1 MTTACN
7 KEELSENHYKRDLSS
22 GRIRIPNYQRD
33 YAWKDKNFRDLWEDL
48 EEAIEYNKKGQ
59 GHFIGTMVVAK
70 NEDNKKLYDIIDG
83 QQRTTTIFMLLHV
96 LANEQNE
103 KDKQETRKY
112 LYQKG
117 ELKLE
122 VAPQN
127 QSFFKALLEA
137 AEKGNISHCEKDADT
152 EGKQNLFEVLKAILD
167 KVSKLN
173 KEEANERLEALL
185 EMVLM
190 RLEEPDPGRA
200 IRTFQSVNDRGVPLL
215 LLDKLKSLF
224 IYYSNTFCDGKRGL
238 DQFINDH
245 FGEIFKIFAK
255 IKKSNHISS
264 VGGFDE
270 GDIFRYHAGSQ
281 KFDGIEFLGHYETST
296 ENTYEKLKDELKEIK
311 KSKLKSFI
319 QSYVSDLKNFYQ
331 AFLDLLSEIDTNPT
345 TLKAMLINTINPLFF
360 NSLIRLKINNE
371 LDDEAMKL
379 FAKTDIVFFKAGK
392 KMRTTA
398 YNLIEE
404 YLEKGKEGLK
414 SKMIAQ
420 CRNHIES
427 ASWNLVNNASNSSCF
442 HYIFFEKNCH
452 EMGLVDLKKL
462 IPGKQFSQQKEHI
475 IPINLLE
482 QRSNNKI
489 RDLGFENKEDLRA
502 YIDTYGNLISLEKSL
517 NLKASDKDLYG
528 KDEIY
533 KNSAIAFNRRFNVKG
548 FNKKALIKRND
559 EMQEWLINTF
569 FKDFAAH

>member
-1 MTTACN
+1 
-7 KEELSENHYKRDLSS
+7 
-22 GRIRIPNYQRD
+22 
-33 YAWKDKNFRDLWEDL
+33 
-48 EEAIEYNKKGQ
+48 
-59 GHFIGTMVVAK
+59 MVVAK

-96 LANEQNE
+96 LANKQNE
-103 KDKQETRKY
+103 EDKQETRKY

-127 QSFFKALLEA
+127 QSFFKTLLEA
-137 AEKGNISHCEKDADT
+137 VEKGNISHCEKDADT
-152 EGKQNLFEVLKAILD
+152 DGKQNLFEVLKAILD
-167 KVSKLN
+167 RVSKLSE
-173 KEEANERLEALL
+173 EEANERLEVLL

-215 LLDKLKSLF
+215 LLDKLKSLL
-224 IYYSNTFCDGKRGL
+224 IYYSNIFCDGKRGL

-255 IKKSNHISS
+255 IKKSDHISS
-264 VGGFDE
+264 VGGPDE
-270 GDIFRYHAGSQ
+270 GNIFRYHAGSQ
-281 KFDGIEFLGHYETST
+281 KFDGIEFLGHYEAST
-296 ENTYEKLKDELKEIK
+296 DNTYEKLKNELKEIK
-311 KSKLKSFI
+311 KSELESFI

-345 TLKAMLINTINPLFF
+345 TLKVMLINKINPRFF

-371 LDDEAMKL
+371 LDDETLRL
-379 FAKTDIVFFKAGK
+379 FAKTDIVLFKAG
-392 KMRTTA
+392 RYIQSAA
-398 YNLIEE
+398 YNLINA

-414 SKMIAQ
+414 SEMIAQ
-420 CRNHIES
+420 CRNDIDQ
-427 ASWNLVNNASNSSCF
+427 ASWQSVKNASNSSCF
-442 HYIFFEKNCH
+442 HYIFFEKNCQ
-452 EMGLVDLKKL
+452 EMGLDALKKL

-482 QRSNNKI
+482 LDNEIEIQK
-489 RDLGFENKEDLRA
+489 LGFEGKKDLED
-502 YIDTYGNLISLEKSL
+502 YIDTYGNLISLESPL
-517 NLKASDKDLYG
+517 NSKASDKDLYE

-533 KNSAIAFNRRFNVKG
+533 KSSEIPFNRRFNAKG
-548 FNKKALIKRND
+548 FNKKVLIERND
-559 EMQEWLINTF
+559 AMREWLINTF
-569 FKDFAAH
+569 FKDFATH

>member
-1 MTTACN
+1 MKTTI
-7 KEELSENHYKRDLSS
+7 KEIFQAEGYS
-22 GRIRIPNYQRD
+22 IPNYQRD

-48 EEAIEYNKKGQ
+48 EEAIEYSKKGQ

-83 QQRTTTIFMLLHV
+83 QQRMTTIFMLLHV
-96 LANEQNE
+96 LANKQSEE
-103 KDKQETRKY
+103 DKQETRKY

-137 AEKGNISHCEKDADT
+137 AEKENISHCEKDADT

-167 KVSKLN
+167 KVSKLSE
-173 KEEANERLEALL
+173 EEANERLEALL

-215 LLDKLKSLF
+215 LLDKLKSLL
-224 IYYSNTFCDGKRGL
+224 IYYSSTFCDGKRGL

-255 IKKSNHISS
+255 IKKSDHISS

-281 KFDGIEFLGHYETST
+281 RFDGIEFLGHYATST
-296 ENTYEKLKDELKEIK
+296 EDTYEKLKDELKEIK
-311 KSKLKSFI
+311 KSTLKSFI

-331 AFLDLLSEIDTNPT
+331 AFLDLLSEIDTSPT

-371 LDDEAMKL
+371 LDDETLRL
-379 FAKTDIVFFKAGK
+379 FAKTDIVFFKFGK

-398 YNLIEE
+398 YNLIDE

-414 SKMIAQ
+414 SKMIDQ
-420 CRNHIES
+420 CRNYIEL
-427 ASWNLVNNASNSSCF
+427 ASREFVNNASNSSCF
-442 HYIFFEKNCH
+442 HYVFFEKNCQ
-452 EMGLVDLKKL
+452 EMGLADLKKL

-489 RDLGFENKEDLRA
+489 RDLGFEGKKDLED
-502 YIDTYGNLISLEKSL
+502 YIDTYGNFISLEKSL

-528 KDEIY
+528 KDAIY
-533 KNSAIAFNRRFNVKG
+533 KESRIPFNRRFNVKG
-548 FNKKALIKRND
+548 FNKKVLIERND
-559 EMQEWLINTF
+559 AMREWLINTF

>member
-1 MTTACN
+1 
-7 KEELSENHYKRDLSS
+7 
-22 GRIRIPNYQRD
+22 
-33 YAWKDKNFRDLWEDL
+33 
-48 EEAIEYNKKGQ
+48 
-59 GHFIGTMVVAK
+59 MVVAK

-137 AEKGNISHCEKDADT
+137 AEKGNISHCEKDANT

-173 KEEANERLEALL
+173 KEEVNERLETLL

-215 LLDKLKSLF
+215 LLDKLKSLL
-224 IYYSNTFCDGKRGL
+224 IYYSNTFCDGKMGL

-264 VGGFDE
+264 VGGSNFDE

-281 KFDGIEFLGHYETST
+281 KFDEIPFLGHYEVST
-296 ENTYEKLKDELKEIK
+296 ENTYKQLKDKLKEVRKG
-311 KSKLKSFI
+311 KLKSFI

-345 TLKAMLINTINPLFF
+345 TFKVMLINKINPRFF

-371 LDDEAMKL
+371 LDDETMKL
-379 FAKTDIVFFKAGK
+379 FAKTDIVFFKVGRNMKAN
-392 KMRTTA
+392 A
-398 YNLIEE
+398 YNLIHE
-404 YLEKGKEGLK
+404 YLQKGKEGLK

-420 CRNHIES
+420 CRNDIEL
-427 ASWNLVNNASNSSCF
+427 ASWELVKNAFNSSCF
-442 HYIFFEKNCH
+442 HYVFFEKNCQ
-452 EMGLVDLKKL
+452 EMGFADLKKL
-462 IPGKQFSQQKEHI
+462 IREKQFSQQKEHI

-482 QRSNNKI
+482 QSSNNKI
-489 RDLGFENKEDLRA
+489 RDLGFEGKEDLEDH
-502 YIDTYGNLISLEKSL
+502 INTYGNLISLEKSL
-517 NLKASDKDLYG
+517 NSQASDKDLYG

-533 KNSAIAFNRRFNVKG
+533 KSSEIPFNRRFNVKG
-548 FNKKALIKRND
+548 FNKKILIARND
-559 EMQEWLINTF
+559 EMREWLINTF

>member
-1 MTTACN
+1 M
-7 KEELSENHYKRDLSS
+7 
-22 GRIRIPNYQRD
+22 
-33 YAWKDKNFRDLWEDL
+33 
-48 EEAIEYNKKGQ
+48 
-59 GHFIGTMVVAK
+59 
-70 NEDNKKLYDIIDG
+70 
-83 QQRTTTIFMLLHV
+83 
-96 LANEQNE
+96 
-103 KDKQETRKY
+103 
-112 LYQKG
+112 
-117 ELKLE
+117 
-122 VAPQN
+122 
-127 QSFFKALLEA
+127 EA

-167 KVSKLN
+167 KVGKLN
-173 KEEANERLEALL
+173 EEEVNERLEALL

-215 LLDKLKSLF
+215 LLDKLKSLL

-281 KFDGIEFLGHYETST
+281 KFDGIPFLGHHEAST

-331 AFLDLLSEIDTNPT
+331 AFLDLLSKIDTNPT
-345 TLKAMLINTINPLFF
+345 TFKVMLINKINPRFF
-360 NSLIRLKINNE
+360 NSLILLKINNE
-371 LDDEAMKL
+371 LDDETLRL
-379 FAKTDIVFFKAGK
+379 FAKTDIVFFKVGR
-392 KMRTTA
+392 KMKPTA
-398 YNLIEE
+398 YNLINE
-404 YLEKGKEGLK
+404 YLQKGKEGLK

-420 CRNHIES
+420 CRNDIDL
-427 ASWNLVNNASNSSCF
+427 ASWKLVKNASNSSCF
-442 HYIFFEKNCH
+442 HYIFFEKNCQ
-452 EMGLVDLKKL
+452 EMGLADLKKL
-462 IPGKQFSQQKEHI
+462 IREKQLSQDIEHI

-482 QRSNNKI
+482 LDNEIEIQK
-489 RDLGFENKEDLRA
+489 LGFEDKKDLGA
-502 YIDTYGNLISLEKSL
+502 YIYTYGNLISLESPL
-517 NLKASDKDLYG
+517 NSKASDKDLYE
-528 KDEIY
+528 KDAIY
-533 KNSAIAFNRRFNVKG
+533 KESRIPFNRRFNVKG
-548 FNKKALIKRND
+548 FNKKVLIERND
-559 EMQEWLINTF
+559 EMREWLIDTF

>member
-1 MTTACN
+1 MKTTI
-7 KEELSENHYKRDLSS
+7 KEIFLEEGYS
-22 GRIRIPNYQRD
+22 IPNCQRD

-70 NEDNKKLYDIIDG
+70 NEDNKNLYDIIDG

-96 LANEQNE
+96 LANKQNE

-127 QSFFKALLEA
+127 QSFFKTLLEA

-167 KVSKLN
+167 KVSKLS
-173 KEEANERLEALL
+173 EEGVNERLEALL
-185 EMVLM
+185 KMVLM

-215 LLDKLKSLF
+215 LLDKLKSLL

-255 IKKSNHISS
+255 IKKSDHISS

-270 GDIFRYHAGSQ
+270 SDIFRYHAGSQ
-281 KFDGIEFLGHYETST
+281 RFDGIEFLGHYATST
-296 ENTYEKLKDELKEIK
+296 EDTYEKLKDELKEIK

-319 QSYVSDLKNFYQ
+319 RSYVSDLKNFYQ

-345 TLKAMLINTINPLFF
+345 TLKVMLINRINTRFF

-371 LDDEAMKL
+371 LDDETLKL
-379 FAKTDIVFFKAGK
+379 FAKTDIVFFKATRNLESK
-392 KMRTTA
+392 A
-398 YNLIEE
+398 YNLIDE

-414 SKMIAQ
+414 SKMIDQ
-420 CRNHIES
+420 CRNDIEL
-427 ASWNLVNNASNSSCF
+427 ASWQSVKNAFNSSCF
-442 HYIFFEKNCH
+442 HYVFFEKNCQ
-452 EMGLVDLKKL
+452 EMGLADLKKL
-462 IPGKQFSQQKEHI
+462 IPRKQFSQEKEHI

-482 QRSNNKI
+482 QRPYNKI
-489 RDLGFENKEDLRA
+489 RDLGFEGKKDLED
-502 YIDTYGNLISLEKSL
+502 YIDTYGNFISLEKSL

-528 KDEIY
+528 KDAIY
-533 KNSAIAFNRRFNVKG
+533 KESRIPFNRRFNVKG
-548 FNKKALIKRND
+548 FNKKVLIERND
-559 EMQEWLINTF
+559 EMREWLINTF
-569 FKDFAAH
+569 FKDFATH

>member
-1 MTTACN
+1 M
-7 KEELSENHYKRDLSS
+7 
-22 GRIRIPNYQRD
+22 
-33 YAWKDKNFRDLWEDL
+33 
-48 EEAIEYNKKGQ
+48 
-59 GHFIGTMVVAK
+59 
-70 NEDNKKLYDIIDG
+70 
-83 QQRTTTIFMLLHV
+83 
-96 LANEQNE
+96 
-103 KDKQETRKY
+103 
-112 LYQKG
+112 
-117 ELKLE
+117 
-122 VAPQN
+122 
-127 QSFFKALLEA
+127 
-137 AEKGNISHCEKDADT
+137 
-152 EGKQNLFEVLKAILD
+152 D

-173 KEEANERLEALL
+173 EEEVNGRLETLL

-190 RLEEPDPGRA
+190 RLEEPDPRRA

-215 LLDKLKSLF
+215 LLDKLKSLL

-264 VGGFDE
+264 VGGSNFDE

-281 KFDGIEFLGHYETST
+281 RFDGIEFLGHHEAST

-345 TLKAMLINTINPLFF
+345 TFKAMLINTINPLFF

-371 LDDEAMKL
+371 LDDETLRL

-392 KMRTTA
+392 KMKTTA
-398 YNLIEE
+398 YNLINE
-404 YLEKGKEGLK
+404 YLQKGKEGLK

-420 CRNHIES
+420 CRNDIEQ
-427 ASWNLVNNASNSSCF
+427 ASWKLVKNASNSSCF
-442 HYIFFEKNCH
+442 HYVFFEKNCQ
-452 EMGLVDLKKL
+452 EMSFADLKKL
-462 IPGKQFSQQKEHI
+462 IREKQFSQQKEHI

-482 QRSNNKI
+482 LDNEIEIQK
-489 RDLGFENKEDLRA
+489 LGFEDKKDLED
-502 YIDTYGNLISLEKSL
+502 YIDTYGNFISLEKSL

-533 KNSAIAFNRRFNVKG
+533 KSSEIPFNRRFNVKG

-559 EMQEWLINTF
+559 EMREWLINTF
-569 FKDFAAH
+569 FKDFATH

>member
-1 MTTACN
+1 MA
-7 KEELSENHYKRDLSS
+7 
-22 GRIRIPNYQRD
+22 
-33 YAWKDKNFRDLWEDL
+33 
-48 EEAIEYNKKGQ
+48 
-59 GHFIGTMVVAK
+59 VAK
-70 NEDNKKLYDIIDG
+70 NEYNKKLYDIIDG

-103 KDKQETRKY
+103 EDKQETRKY

-117 ELKLE
+117 KLKLE

-137 AEKGNISHCEKDADT
+137 AEKRNISHCEKGADT

-173 KEEANERLEALL
+173 EEEVNERLEALL

-190 RLEEPDPGRA
+190 WFEEPDPGRA

-215 LLDKLKSLF
+215 FLDKLKSLL
-224 IYYSNTFCDGKRGL
+224 IYYSNTFCDGKMGL

-264 VGGFDE
+264 VGGPNFDE
-270 GDIFRYHAGSQ
+270 GDIFHYHAGSQ
-281 KFDGIEFLGHYETST
+281 KFDEISFLGGYKTSA
-296 ENTYEKLKDELKEIK
+296 ENTYKQLKDELKKVEK
-311 KSKLKSFI
+311 DELENFI
-319 QSYVSDLKNFYQ
+319 RSYVSDLKNFYQ

-345 TLKAMLINTINPLFF
+345 TFKAMLINKINPLFF

-371 LDDEAMKL
+371 LDDETMRL
-379 FAKTDIVFFKAGK
+379 FAKTDIVFFKVGRDRAN
-392 KMRTTA
+392 A
-398 YNLIEE
+398 YNLINE

-420 CRNHIES
+420 CRNDIEIES
-427 ASWNLVNNASNSSCF
+427 ASWELVKNAFNSSCF
-442 HYIFFEKNCH
+442 HYIFFEKNCQ
-452 EMGLVDLKKL
+452 EMGLIDLKKL
-462 IPGKQFSQQKEHI
+462 IRGKQFSQEKEHI

-482 QRSNNKI
+482 LDNEIEIQK
-489 RDLGFENKEDLRA
+489 LGFEGKKDLED
-502 YIDTYGNLISLEKSL
+502 YIHTYGNLISLENSL
-517 NLKASDKDLYG
+517 NRKASDKDLYG

-533 KNSAIAFNRRFNVKG
+533 KNSEIPFNRRFNVKG

-559 EMQEWLINTF
+559 EMREWLINTF
-569 FKDFAAH
+569 LKDFATQ

>member
-1 MTTACN
+1 
-7 KEELSENHYKRDLSS
+7 
-22 GRIRIPNYQRD
+22 
-33 YAWKDKNFRDLWEDL
+33 
-48 EEAIEYNKKGQ
+48 
-59 GHFIGTMVVAK
+59 MVVAK

-122 VAPQN
+122 VTPQN
-127 QSFFKALLEA
+127 QSFFKVLLEA
-137 AEKGNISHCEKDADT
+137 AEKGSISHCEKDADT
-152 EGKQNLFEVLKAILD
+152 EGKQNLFEVLKTILD

-173 KEEANERLEALL
+173 KEEVNERLETLL

-215 LLDKLKSLF
+215 LLDKLKSLL
-224 IYYSNTFCDGKRGL
+224 IYYSNTFCDGKMGL

-255 IKKSNHISS
+255 IKKSNHISR
-264 VGGFDE
+264 VGGSDE

-281 KFDGIEFLGHYETST
+281 KFDGIEIFGQYATST
-296 ENTYEKLKDELKEIK
+296 TYEKLKDKLKEIK
-311 KSKLKSFI
+311 KSKNKLKSFI

-331 AFLDLLSEIDTNPT
+331 AFLDLLNEIDTNPT
-345 TLKAMLINTINPLFF
+345 TFKVMLINKINPLFF

-371 LDDEAMKL
+371 LDDETLRL
-379 FAKTDIVFFKAGK
+379 FAKTDIVFFRVGRNMKAK
-392 KMRTTA
+392 A
-398 YNLIEE
+398 YNLINE
-404 YLEKGKEGLK
+404 YLQKGKEGLK
-414 SKMIAQ
+414 SEMIAQ
-420 CRNHIES
+420 CRNDIGQ
-427 ASWNLVNNASNSSCF
+427 ASWELVKNAFNSPCF
-442 HYIFFEKNCH
+442 HYVFFEKNCQ
-452 EMGLVDLKKL
+452 EMGIADLKKL
-462 IPGKQFSQQKEHI
+462 IRGKQFSQEKEHI

-482 QRSNNKI
+482 LDNEIEIQK
-489 RDLGFENKEDLRA
+489 LGFEGKKDLED
-502 YIDTYGNLISLEKSL
+502 YIHTYGNLISLDGPL
-517 NLKASDKDLYG
+517 NSQASDKDLYG

-533 KNSAIAFNRRFNVKG
+533 KNSEIPFNRCFDVKG

-559 EMQEWLINTF
+559 EMREWLINTF

>member
-1 MTTACN
+1 MKTT
-7 KEELSENHYKRDLSS
+7 
-22 GRIRIPNYQRD
+22 IREIFQAEGYSIPNYQRD

-48 EEAIEYNKKGQ
+48 KEAIEYNKKGQ

-96 LANEQNE
+96 LASKQYEE
-103 KDKQETRKY
+103 DKRETRKY

-127 QSFFKALLEA
+127 QNFFKTLLEA
-137 AEKGNISHCEKDADT
+137 AEKENISHCEKDADT
-152 EGKQNLFEVLKAILD
+152 EGKQNLFEVLKAIWD
-167 KVSKLN
+167 KVSKLS
-173 KEEANERLEALL
+173 EEGVNERLEALL
-185 EMVLM
+185 KMVLM

-215 LLDKLKSLF
+215 LLDKLKSLL
-224 IYYSNTFCDGKRGL
+224 IYYSNTFCDGKKGL

-255 IKKSNHISS
+255 IKKSDHISS

-281 KFDGIEFLGHYETST
+281 RFDGIEFLGHYRTST
-296 ENTYEKLKDELKEIK
+296 KNTYEQLKDELKEIK

-345 TLKAMLINTINPLFF
+345 TFKVMLINRINPLFF

-371 LDDEAMKL
+371 LDDETLRL
-379 FAKTDIVFFKAGK
+379 FAKTDIVFFKATRK
-392 KMRTTA
+392 LESKA
-398 YNLIEE
+398 YNLINA
-404 YLEKGKEGLK
+404 YLDKGKEGLK
-414 SKMIAQ
+414 SEMIAQ
-420 CRNHIES
+420 CRNDIEQ
-427 ASWNLVNNASNSSCF
+427 ASWKLVKDAYNKKICF
-442 HYIFFEKNCH
+442 HYIFFEKNCQ
-452 EMGLVDLKKL
+452 EMGLADLKKL
-462 IPGKQFSQQKEHI
+462 IPGKQFSQEKEHI

-482 QRSNNKI
+482 LDNEIEIQK
-489 RDLGFENKEDLRA
+489 LGFEDKKDLEN
-502 YIDTYGNLISLEKSL
+502 YIDTYGNFISLEKPL
-517 NLKASDKDLYG
+517 NSKGKDKDLYE

-533 KNSAIAFNRRFNVKG
+533 KSSEIPFNRRFNVKD
-548 FNKKALIKRND
+548 FNKKVLIKRND
-559 EMQEWLINTF
+559 EMREWLINTF

>member
-1 MTTACN
+1 
-7 KEELSENHYKRDLSS
+7 
-22 GRIRIPNYQRD
+22 
-33 YAWKDKNFRDLWEDL
+33 
-48 EEAIEYNKKGQ
+48 
-59 GHFIGTMVVAK
+59 MVVAN

-152 EGKQNLFEVLKAILD
+152 EGKQNLFKVLKAILD
-167 KVSKLN
+167 KVSKLS
-173 KEEANERLEALL
+173 KEEVDERLEALL

-190 RLEEPDPGRA
+190 RLEEPDPRRA
-200 IRTFQSVNDRGVPLL
+200 IRTFQSVNDRGVSLL
-215 LLDKLKSLF
+215 LLDKLKSLL
-224 IYYSNTFCDGKRGL
+224 IYYSNTFCDGKMGL

-264 VGGFDE
+264 VGGSNFDE
-270 GDIFRYHAGSQ
+270 GNIFRYHAGSQ
-281 KFDGIEFLGHYETST
+281 RFDGIEFLEHYKAST
-296 ENTYEKLKDELKEIK
+296 DNTYEKLKDELKEIK

-345 TLKAMLINTINPLFF
+345 TFKVMLINKINPLFF

-371 LDDEAMKL
+371 LDDETLRL

-392 KMRTTA
+392 EMRTTA

-452 EMGLVDLKKL
+452 EMGLADLKKL
-462 IPGKQFSQQKEHI
+462 IPGKQFSQEKEHI

-482 QRSNNKI
+482 LDNEIEIQK
-489 RDLGFENKEDLRA
+489 LGFKDKEDLRD
-502 YIDTYGNLISLEKSL
+502 YINTYGNLISLEKSL

-533 KNSAIAFNRRFNVKG
+533 KNSEIPFNRRFDTKN
-548 FNKKALIKRND
+548 FNKEALIKRNN
-559 EMQEWLINTF
+559 EMREWLINTF
-569 FKDFAAH
+569 FKDFAVH

>member
-1 MTTACN
+1 MA
-7 KEELSENHYKRDLSS
+7 
-22 GRIRIPNYQRD
+22 
-33 YAWKDKNFRDLWEDL
+33 
-48 EEAIEYNKKGQ
+48 
-59 GHFIGTMVVAK
+59 VAK

-152 EGKQNLFEVLKAILD
+152 EDKQNLFEVLEAILD
-167 KVSKLN
+167 KVSTLN
-173 KEEANERLEALL
+173 KEEVNERLEVLL

-190 RLEEPDPGRA
+190 RFEEPDPGRA

-215 LLDKLKSLF
+215 LLDKLKSLL

-281 KFDGIEFLGHYETST
+281 KFDGIDFLGHYRAST
-296 ENTYEKLKDELKEIK
+296 EDTYEKLKDELKEIK

-345 TLKAMLINTINPLFF
+345 TFKVMLINKINPSFF

-371 LDDEAMKL
+371 LDNETMRL
-379 FAKTDIVFFKAGK
+379 FAKTDILLFKVGRDRAN
-392 KMRTTA
+392 A
-398 YNLIEE
+398 YNLINE
-404 YLEKGKEGLK
+404 YLQKGKEGLK

-420 CRNHIES
+420 CRNDIEIES
-427 ASWNLVNNASNSSCF
+427 ASWKLVKNAFNSSCF
-442 HYIFFEKNCH
+442 HYIFFEKNCQ
-452 EMGLVDLKKL
+452 EMGFADLKKL
-462 IPGKQFSQQKEHI
+462 IREKQFSQQKEHI
-475 IPINLLE
+475 IPNNLLKLDNE
-482 QRSNNKI
+482 IEIQK
-489 RDLGFENKEDLRA
+489 LGFEGKKDLED
-502 YIDTYGNLISLEKSL
+502 YIHTYGNLISLERRL
-517 NLKASDKDLYG
+517 NSQASDKDLYG

-533 KNSAIAFNRRFNVKG
+533 KSSEIPFNRCFNAKG
-548 FNKKALIKRND
+548 FNKKVLTARND
-559 EMQEWLINTF
+559 EMREWLINTF

>member
-1 MTTACN
+1 MKTTIEEIFQ
-7 KEELSENHYKRDLSS
+7 KEGYN
-22 GRIRIPNYQRD
+22 IPNYKRD
-33 YAWKDKNFRDLWEDL
+33 YAWKDKNFWDLWEDL

-96 LANEQNE
+96 LANKQNE

-127 QSFFKALLEA
+127 QSFFKTLLEA
-137 AEKGNISHCEKDADT
+137 AEKRNISHCEKDADT

-167 KVSKLN
+167 KVSKLS
-173 KEEANERLEALL
+173 EEGVNERLEVLL
-185 EMVLM
+185 KMVLM

-215 LLDKLKSLF
+215 LLDKLKSLL

-255 IKKSNHISS
+255 IKKSDHISS
-264 VGGFDE
+264 VGGPKFDE

-281 KFDGIEFLGHYETST
+281 RFDGIEFLGQTST
-296 ENTYEKLKDELKEIK
+296 EDTYEKLKAELKKIK
-311 KSKLKSFI
+311 STKSTLESFI

-345 TLKAMLINTINPLFF
+345 TLKVMLINRINPLFF

-371 LDDEAMKL
+371 LDDETLKL
-379 FAKTDIVFFKAGK
+379 FAKTDIVFFKATK
-392 KMRTTA
+392 KLYSKA
-398 YNLIEE
+398 YNLINA
-404 YLEKGKEGLK
+404 YLKKGKEGLK
-414 SKMIAQ
+414 SEMIAQ
-420 CRNHIES
+420 CRNDIE
-427 ASWNLVNNASNSSCF
+427 LVSLRLVKNAFNSLCF
-442 HYIFFEKNCH
+442 HYVFFEKNCQ
-452 EMGLVDLKKL
+452 EMGFADLKKL
-462 IPGKQFSQQKEHI
+462 IPGKQFSQQEEHI

-482 QRSNNKI
+482 LDNEIEIQK
-489 RDLGFENKEDLRA
+489 LGFEDKKDLEN
-502 YIDTYGNLISLEKSL
+502 YIDTYGNLISLESPL
-517 NLKASDKDLYG
+517 NPKASDKDLYE
-528 KDEIY
+528 KDEVY
-533 KNSAIAFNRRFNVKG
+533 KESEIPFNRRFDTKN
-548 FNKKALIKRND
+548 FNKKALVKRNE

>member
-1 MTTACN
+1 MKTTI
-7 KEELSENHYKRDLSS
+7 KEIFQVQGYS
-22 GRIRIPNYQRD
+22 IPNYQRD
-33 YAWKDKNFRDLWEDL
+33 YAWKVKNFRDLWEDL
-48 EEAIEYNKKGQ
+48 EEALDYNKKGQ
-59 GHFIGTMVVAK
+59 GHFMGTMVVAK
-70 NEDNKKLYDIIDG
+70 NDKNLYDIIDG

-103 KDKQETRKY
+103 EDKQETRKY

-127 QSFFKALLEA
+127 QSFFKALLET
-137 AEKGNISHCEKDADT
+137 AEKGNIIHCEKDADT
-152 EGKQNLFEVLKAILD
+152 EGKQNLFEVLNAILD

-173 KEEANERLEALL
+173 KEEVNERLEALL

-215 LLDKLKSLF
+215 LLDKLKSLL
-224 IYYSNTFCDGKRGL
+224 IYYSNTSCDGERGL

-264 VGGFDE
+264 VGGLDE

-281 KFDGIEFLGHYETST
+281 KFDGIEFLGHYRTST
-296 ENTYEKLKDELKEIK
+296 PNTYEKLKDELKEIK

-331 AFLDLLSEIDTNPT
+331 AFLDLLIEIDTNKT
-345 TLKAMLINTINPLFF
+345 TFKAMLINKINPYFF

-371 LDDEAMKL
+371 LDDETLRL

-392 KMRTTA
+392 KMETTA

-420 CRNHIES
+420 CRNYIEK
-427 ASWNLVNNASNSSCF
+427 ASWNLVKNASSSSCF
-442 HYIFFEKNCH
+442 HYIFFEQNCQ
-452 EMGLVDLKKL
+452 EMGFDALKKL
-462 IPGKQFSQQKEHI
+462 IRGKQFSQQKEHI
-475 IPINLLE
+475 IPINLIE
-482 QRSNNKI
+482 QRLYNKI
-489 RDLGFENKEDLRA
+489 KDLGFEGKKDLED
-502 YIDTYGNLISLEKSL
+502 YIDTYGNFISLEKSL
-517 NLKASDKDLYG
+517 NHKASDKDLYG

-533 KNSAIAFNRRFNVKG
+533 KNSEIPFNRRFNVKG

-559 EMQEWLINTF
+559 EMQEWLIDTF

>member
-1 MTTACN
+1 M
-7 KEELSENHYKRDLSS
+7 
-22 GRIRIPNYQRD
+22 
-33 YAWKDKNFRDLWEDL
+33 
-48 EEAIEYNKKGQ
+48 
-59 GHFIGTMVVAK
+59 
-70 NEDNKKLYDIIDG
+70 
-83 QQRTTTIFMLLHV
+83 
-96 LANEQNE
+96 
-103 KDKQETRKY
+103 
-112 LYQKG
+112 
-117 ELKLE
+117 
-122 VAPQN
+122 
-127 QSFFKALLEA
+127 EA

-167 KVSKLN
+167 KVGKLN
-173 KEEANERLEALL
+173 EEEVNERLEALL

-215 LLDKLKSLF
+215 LLDKLKSLL
-224 IYYSNTFCDGKRGL
+224 IYYSNTFCDGERGL

-281 KFDGIEFLGHYETST
+281 KFDGIGFLGYYEAST
-296 ENTYEKLKDELKEIK
+296 ESTYEKLKDELKEIK

-331 AFLDLLSEIDTNPT
+331 AFFDLLNEIGTNPT
-345 TLKAMLINTINPLFF
+345 TFKVMLINKINPRFF

-371 LDDEAMKL
+371 LDDETMKL

-392 KMRTTA
+392 TMKAMA
-398 YNLIEE
+398 YNLIHE
-404 YLEKGKEGLK
+404 YLQKGKEGLK

-420 CRNHIES
+420 CRNDIKQ
-427 ASWNLVNNASNSSCF
+427 ASWKLVKNASNSSCF
-442 HYIFFEKNCH
+442 HYIFFEKNCQ
-452 EMGLVDLKKL
+452 EMGLADLKKL
-462 IPGKQFSQQKEHI
+462 IREKQFSQEKEHI
-475 IPINLLE
+475 IPNNLLE
-482 QRSNNKI
+482 LDNEIEIQK
-489 RDLGFENKEDLRA
+489 LGFEDKKDLGA
-502 YIDTYGNLISLEKSL
+502 YIYTYGNLISLESPL
-517 NLKASDKDLYG
+517 NSKASDKDLYG

-533 KNSAIAFNRRFNVKG
+533 KSSEIPFNRHFNVKG

-559 EMQEWLINTF
+559 EMREWLIDTF

>member
-1 MTTACN
+1 MKTTI
-7 KEELSENHYKRDLSS
+7 KEIFQEEGYS
-22 GRIRIPNYQRD
+22 IPNYQRD

-48 EEAIEYNKKGQ
+48 EEAIEYNKKGHR
-59 GHFIGTMVVAK
+59 HFIGTMVVAK
-70 NEDNKKLYDIIDG
+70 NEDNKKLHDIIDG

-96 LANEQNE
+96 LANKQNE
-103 KDKQETRKY
+103 EDKQETRKY

-127 QSFFKALLEA
+127 QSFFKTLLEA
-137 AEKGNISHCEKDADT
+137 AEKENISHCEKDADT

-167 KVSKLN
+167 KVSKLSE
-173 KEEANERLEALL
+173 KEVNERLEALL
-185 EMVLM
+185 KMVLM

-215 LLDKLKSLF
+215 LLDKLKSLL

-255 IKKSNHISS
+255 IKKSDHISS

-270 GDIFRYHAGSQ
+270 SDIFRYYAGSQ
-281 KFDGIEFLGHYETST
+281 RFDGIEFLGHYETST
-296 ENTYEKLKDELKEIK
+296 DNTYEKLKDELKKVEK
-311 KSKLKSFI
+311 DELENFI
-319 QSYVSDLKNFYQ
+319 RSYVSDLKNFYQ
-331 AFLDLLSEIDTNPT
+331 AFLDLLSEIDTSPT

-371 LDDEAMKL
+371 LDDETLKL
-379 FAKTDIVFFKAGK
+379 FAKTDIVFFKSSK

-398 YNLIEE
+398 YNLINA
-404 YLEKGKEGLK
+404 YLKKGKEGLK
-414 SKMIAQ
+414 SKMIDQ
-420 CRNHIES
+420 CRNDIEL
-427 ASWNLVNNASNSSCF
+427 ASREFVNNASNSSCF
-442 HYIFFEKNCH
+442 HYVFFEKNCQ
-452 EMGLVDLKKL
+452 EMGLADLKKL

-489 RDLGFENKEDLRA
+489 RDLGFEGKKDLED
-502 YIDTYGNLISLEKSL
+502 YIDTYGNFISLEKPL
-517 NLKASDKDLYG
+517 NSKGKDKDLYE

-533 KNSAIAFNRRFNVKG
+533 KSSEIPFNRRFNVKG
-548 FNKKALIKRND
+548 FNKKALITRND
-559 EMQEWLINTF
+559 EMREWLIDTF
-569 FKDFAAH
+569 FKDFATH

>member
-1 MTTACN
+1 M
-7 KEELSENHYKRDLSS
+7 KEIFQEEGYS
-22 GRIRIPNYQRD
+22 IPNYQRD

-96 LANEQNE
+96 LANKQNE

-127 QSFFKALLEA
+127 QSFFKTLLEA
-137 AEKGNISHCEKDADT
+137 AEKGDISHCEKDADT
-152 EGKQNLFEVLKAILD
+152 EGKQNLFEVLKAISD
-167 KVSKLN
+167 KVSKLS
-173 KEEANERLEALL
+173 EEEVNERLEALL

-215 LLDKLKSLF
+215 LLDKLKSLL

-255 IKKSNHISS
+255 IKKSDHISK
-264 VGGFDE
+264 FDE

-281 KFDGIEFLGHYETST
+281 RFDGIEFLGGYKTST
-296 ENTYEKLKDELKEIK
+296 EDTYKQLKDKLKEVR
-311 KSKLKSFI
+311 KSKLKNFI

-345 TLKAMLINTINPLFF
+345 TLKVMLINGINPRFF

-371 LDDEAMKL
+371 LDDETLKL
-379 FAKTDIVFFKAGK
+379 FAKTDIVFFKSSK

-398 YNLIEE
+398 YNLIDE

-414 SKMIAQ
+414 SKMIDQ
-420 CRNHIES
+420 CRNDIEL
-427 ASWNLVNNASNSSCF
+427 ASWELVRNISNSKYF
-442 HYIFFEKNCH
+442 HYIFFEKNCQ
-452 EMGLVDLKKL
+452 EMGLADLKKL
-462 IPGKQFSQQKEHI
+462 IPGKQFSQEKEYI

-482 QRSNNKI
+482 QRPYNKI
-489 RDLGFENKEDLRA
+489 RDLGFEGKKDLED
-502 YIDTYGNLISLEKSL
+502 YIDTYGNLISLEEPL
-517 NLKASDKDLYG
+517 NRKGKDKDLYG
-528 KDEIY
+528 KDAIY
-533 KNSAIAFNRRFNVKG
+533 KESRIPFNRRFNVKG
-548 FNKKALIKRND
+548 FNKKVLIRRND
-559 EMQEWLINTF
+559 EMEKWLINTF

>member
-1 MTTACN
+1 MKTTI
-7 KEELSENHYKRDLSS
+7 KEIFQEEGYS
-22 GRIRIPNYQRD
+22 IPNYQRD

-48 EEAIEYNKKGQ
+48 EEAIGYNKKGY
-59 GHFIGTMVVAK
+59 GHFIGTMVVTK
-70 NEDNKKLYDIIDG
+70 NENNKKLYDIIDG

-96 LANEQNE
+96 LASKQNE

-127 QSFFKALLEA
+127 QSFFKTLLEA
-137 AEKGNISHCEKDADT
+137 TEKENISHCEKDADT

-167 KVSKLN
+167 KISKLS
-173 KEEANERLEALL
+173 KEEVNERLEVLL
-185 EMVLM
+185 KMVLM

-215 LLDKLKSLF
+215 LLDKLKSLL
-224 IYYSNTFCDGKRGL
+224 IYYSNTFCNGKNGL

-264 VGGFDE
+264 VGGPEFDE

-281 KFDGIEFLGHYETST
+281 RFDGIEFLGHYKAST
-296 ENTYEKLKDELKEIK
+296 DKTYEKLKDELKKIK
-311 KSKLKSFI
+311 SAKSTLESFI
-319 QSYVSDLKNFYQ
+319 RSYVSDLKNFYQ

-345 TLKAMLINTINPLFF
+345 TLKAMLINRINPRFF

-371 LDDEAMKL
+371 LDDETLKL
-379 FAKTDIVFFKAGK
+379 FAKTDIVFFKATRNLNSK
-392 KMRTTA
+392 A
-398 YNLIEE
+398 YNLINA
-404 YLEKGKEGLK
+404 YLKKGKEGLK
-414 SKMIAQ
+414 SEMIAQ
-420 CRNHIES
+420 CRNDIKDIEL
-427 ASWNLVNNASNSSCF
+427 ASLKLVNNESNSSCF
-442 HYIFFEKNCH
+442 HYVFFEKNCQ
-452 EMGLVDLKKL
+452 EMGLADLKKL
-462 IPGKQFSQQKEHI
+462 IPGKQFSQEKEHI

-482 QRSNNKI
+482 LDNEIEIQK
-489 RDLGFENKEDLRA
+489 LGFEDKKDLEN
-502 YIDTYGNLISLEKSL
+502 YIDTYGNLISLESSL
-517 NLKASDKDLYG
+517 NRKASDKDLYE

-533 KNSAIAFNRRFNVKG
+533 KSSEIPFNRRFNVKG
-548 FNKKALIKRND
+548 FNKKVLIERNK
-559 EMQEWLINTF
+559 EMEKWLINTF